1 VRTLFVECDSSRNSH
16 IAACSEPFQ
25 HLDSSCL
32 SRYPSSPRKN
42 FKEIT
47 TPLLLKRLFPY
58 ALAVCFALGIYPLS
72 AAAQT
77 EEIRPRQLAQTNK
90 SLNLTP
96 LDAEPVIISLASPE
110 DINRAKS
117 FNRKS
122 GVNVQFQQLITA
134 AIDDRLGAPYSW
146 GATGPSAFDC
156 SGFVWSTFHSAGI
169 DFERG
174 SARTLW
180 SRFTAPAPEEQYKFG
195 NLVFFSNLAHV
206 GIVVDEKGFYHASR
220 HHGVVYS
227 PFNEYWTSRIDG
239 FRKVPATVLSTT
251 VD

>member
-1 VRTLFVECDSSRNSH
+1 LF
-16 IAACSEPFQ
+16 
-25 HLDSSCL
+25 
-32 SRYPSSPRKN
+32 
-42 FKEIT
+42 
-47 TPLLLKRLFPY
+47 LKKLFPY
-58 ALAVCFALGIYPLS
+58 ALAVCFALAIYPLS
-72 AAAQT
+72 TTAQT
-77 EEIRPRQLAQTNK
+77 EETRARQVAPTNA

-96 LDAEPVIISLASPE
+96 LDGDPVIISLASEE

-117 FNRKS
+117 FTGKG
-122 GVNVQFQQLITA
+122 GVNLQFHQLITA
-134 AIDDRLGAPYSW
+134 AIDDRLGARYSW

-180 SRFTAPAPEEQYKFG
+180 ARFTAPAPDERYKFG

-206 GIVVDEKGFYHASR
+206 GIVADEKGFYHASR

-239 FRKVPATVLSTT
+239 FRKVPVTEQPTA